1 MTALD
6 GEVRTLEER
15 LETRKVVEKAKGRL
29 MEEQGI
35 TEAEAFRW
43 IQRTAMN
50 QRTSMK
56 ALAQSILEPATPEQE
71 RTAGT

>member
-1 MTALD
+1 
-6 GEVRTLEER
+6 
-15 LETRKVVEKAKGRL
+15 

-56 ALAQSILEPATPEQE
+56 ALAQSILEPEAADE
-71 RTAGT
+71 GTSA

>member
-1 MTALD
+1 MT
-6 GEVRTLEER
+6 
-15 LETRKVVEKAKGRL
+15 
-29 MEEQGI
+29 EQGI

-56 ALAQSILEPATPEQE
+56 ALAQSIIDAGAVSDAVPG
-71 RTAGT
+71 TASGSTNA

>member
-1 MTALD
+1 MD
-6 GEVRTLEER
+6 D
-15 LETRKVVEKAKGRL
+15 
-29 MEEQGI
+29 QGM

-56 ALAQSILEPATPEQE
+56 ALAESILVADPARRRSPLQTPSPED
-71 RTAGT
+71 

>member
-1 MTALD
+1 
-6 GEVRTLEER
+6 
-15 LETRKVVEKAKGRL
+15 

-56 ALAQSILEPATPEQE
+56 ALAQWILVADAADGAPA
-71 RTAGT
+71 GS

>member
-1 MTALD
+1 M
-6 GEVRTLEER
+6 EER
-15 LETRKVVEKAKGRL
+15 
-29 MEEQGI
+29 GI

-56 ALAQSILEPATPEQE
+56 ALAETVLEPGAASEGTPS
-71 RTAGT
+71 

>member
-1 MTALD
+1 M
-6 GEVRTLEER
+6 
-15 LETRKVVEKAKGRL
+15 
-29 MEEQGI
+29 

-56 ALAQSILEPATPEQE
+56 VLAETILADEGEPEGSPA
-71 RTAGT
+71 

>member
-1 MTALD
+1 MD
-6 GEVRTLEER
+6 
-15 LETRKVVEKAKGRL
+15 
-29 MEEQGI
+29 EQGM

-56 ALAQSILEPATPEQE
+56 ALAAVDPGPRRDDGSE
-71 RTAGT
+71 GTSA

>member
-1 MTALD
+1 M
-6 GEVRTLEER
+6 RTLEER

-29 MEEQGI
+29 MTEQGI

-56 ALAQSILEPATPEQE
+56 ALAAVDPGRRRGA
-71 RTAGT
+71 AGGHARPDRP

>member
-1 MTALD
+1 
-6 GEVRTLEER
+6 
-15 LETRKVVEKAKGRL
+15 
-29 MEEQGI
+29 MEQQGI

-56 ALAQSILEPATPEQE
+56 ALAQSILEPDSAAEGSS
-71 RTAGT
+71 A

>member
-1 MTALD
+1 MQ
-6 GEVRTLEER
+6 
-15 LETRKVVEKAKGRL
+15 
-29 MEEQGI
+29 EQGI

-56 ALAQSILEPATPEQE
+56 VLAESILAGDPAAEGSS
-71 RTAGT
+71 A

>member
-1 MTALD
+1 
-6 GEVRTLEER
+6 
-15 LETRKVVEKAKGRL
+15 
-29 MEEQGI
+29 MEEQGM

-56 ALAQSILEPATPEQE
+56 ALAESILAPGTADEGSPA
-71 RTAGT
+71 

>member
-1 MTALD
+1 
-6 GEVRTLEER
+6 
-15 LETRKVVEKAKGRL
+15 VEKAKGRL
-29 MEEQGI
+29 MEQQGM

-56 ALAQSILEPATPEQE
+56 ALAESLLEPGAFPVQTPPDTSA
-71 RTAGT
+71 RPPIV

>member
-1 MTALD
+1 
-6 GEVRTLEER
+6 
-15 LETRKVVEKAKGRL
+15 
-29 MEEQGI
+29 MEDQGM

-56 ALAQSILEPATPEQE
+56 ALAESILTPGPAEGGQAAE
-71 RTAGT
+71 G

>member
-1 MTALD
+1 
-6 GEVRTLEER
+6 VRTLEER
-15 LETRKVVEKAKGRL
+15 LETRKIVEKAKGRL
-29 MEEQGI
+29 MEQQGI

-56 ALAQSILEPATPEQE
+56 ALAQSILEPDAAEEGT
-71 RTAGT
+71 TA

>member
-1 MTALD
+1 
-6 GEVRTLEER
+6 
-15 LETRKVVEKAKGRL
+15 
-29 MEEQGI
+29 MEQQGI

-56 ALAQSILEPATPEQE
+56 ALAQSILDPDPAQE
-71 RTAGT
+71 GTTA